1 MFSCSLCGYE
11 FTYKQALSIGSR
23 LGVGKDCPN
32 CGKTNYYSAKSRRKG
47 MLLVILAAIAGAG
60 LNMLPI
66 SFPFVLS
73 LLFLFLVIIYLLYPF
88 LIELTDHEE
97 PLW

>member
-1 MFSCSLCGYE
+1 
-11 FTYKQALSIGSR
+11 
-23 LGVGKDCPN
+23 
-32 CGKTNYYSAKSRRKG
+32 
-47 MLLVILAAIAGAG
+47 MLLVILAALIGAG
-60 LNMLPI
+60 LNMLPV